1 MRKYTRQREREE
13 RSHKGNEEERIRETW
28 RCSGNRKGGNRERE
42 REQKTRGAQGKNYV
56 RKEEERPKTE
66 TLSRTIA
73 NKHTKKEKGMRQRL

>member
-1 MRKYTRQREREE
+1 MEMQWKQ
-13 RSHKGNEEERIRETW
+13 KG
-28 RCSGNRKGGNRERE
+28 GKQRKGE
-42 REQKTRGAQGKNYV
+42 REQKTREAQGKNYV